1 MHHKGDA
8 KIGIKLKKDYEI
20 CTNGKCQ
27 KRVRNLTKKQDVLE
41 SNAGGDKAQKTIEV
55 NLFPFYSVE
64 DHINPWRSDVI
75 NLDLLDLRHDSDG
88 VIFLP
93 LCRYF

>member
-1 MHHKGDA
+1 MRKSRILRRKVHHKGDA

-41 SNAGGDKAQKTIEV
+41 SSKR
-55 NLFPFYSVE
+55 NLFFLNNDRFCKE
-64 DHINPWRSDVI
+64 
-75 NLDLLDLRHDSDG
+75 NLQTIKL
-88 VIFLP
+88 
-93 LCRYF
+93 

>member
-55 NLFPFYSVE
+55 ASVQ
-64 DHINPWRSDVI
+64 
-75 NLDLLDLRHDSDG
+75 
-88 VIFLP
+88 
-93 LCRYF
+93 